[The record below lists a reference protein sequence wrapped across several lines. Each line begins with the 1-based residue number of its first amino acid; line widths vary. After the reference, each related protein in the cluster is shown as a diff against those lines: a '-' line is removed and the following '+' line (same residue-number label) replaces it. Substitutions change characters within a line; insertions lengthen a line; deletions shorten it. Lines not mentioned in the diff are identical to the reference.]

1 MFYVGERV
9 VCIDNGPKKGSIGA
23 IIPVN
28 HLLELGRI
36 YRISG
41 INFPAFVR
49 NRITGEEAPH
59 FDGSMDLT
67 LEGVQMPPPMRG
79 FATYRFRK
87 LIERATSSKE
97 EQSIRDLAP
106 DRALEAV

>member
-41 INFPAFVR
+41 INFPAFVL
-49 NRITGEEAPH
+49 NRVTGETAPH

-87 LIERATSSKE
+87 LVDPATSGE
-97 EQSIRDLAP
+97 AEQSIMDLAP
-106 DRALEAV
+106 GRALETV